1 VYEKKDRKKCAG
13 EEMCWVIVSKERRG
27 NAEEKMVMS

>member
-1 VYEKKDRKKCAG
+1 VANATYYEAR
-13 EEMCWVIVSKERRG
+13 VIVSKERRG